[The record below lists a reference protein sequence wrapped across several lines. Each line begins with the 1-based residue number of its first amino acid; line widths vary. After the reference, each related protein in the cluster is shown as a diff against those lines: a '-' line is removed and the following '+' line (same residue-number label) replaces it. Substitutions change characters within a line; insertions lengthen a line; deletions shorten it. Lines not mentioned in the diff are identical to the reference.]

1 MSTTTDTDNRQEVQR
16 QSREVLG
23 EDLGVYIDACLTQPN
38 PAGQLIAVLHKVQ
51 DKFGYL
57 APEAMDAVA
66 QLMQVPSA
74 KVTGVASF
82 YHFFRL
88 QPRGKFMIRVCLGTA
103 CYVKGAESL
112 ADRFT
117 SELGVKF
124 GETTGDGLFSLE
136 GSRCLG
142 TCGLAPVIMIED
154 NVHAQVT
161 PDQVPGILDQYRR
174 MAREEEE
181 SA

>member
-1 MSTTTDTDNRQEVQR
+1 MSTITDTDNRQEVEYR
-16 QSREVLG
+16 SREVLG
-23 EDLGVYIDACLTQPN
+23 EDLCAYIDECVKQPH
-38 PAGQLIAVLHKVQ
+38 PAGQLISVLHKVQ

-88 QPRGKFMIRVCLGTA
+88 QPRGKYMIRVCLGTA
-103 CYVKGAESL
+103 CYVKGAQAL
-112 ADRFT
+112 AERFT

-124 GETTGDGLFSLE
+124 GETTGDNLFSLE

-154 NVHAQVT
+154 NVHAQVS
-161 PDQVPGILDQYRR
+161 PDQVPAILEQYRR
-174 MAREEEE
+174 MAREE
-181 SA
+181 A

>member
-1 MSTTTDTDNRQEVQR
+1 MSTITDTDNRQQVQR
-16 QSREVLG
+16 QSREALG
-23 EDLGVYIDACLTQPN
+23 EDLAAYIDTCLTQPN

-57 APEAMDAVA
+57 APETMDAVA
-66 QLMQVPSA
+66 QLLQVPSA

-88 QPRGKFMIRVCLGTA
+88 QPRGKYMIRVCLGTA

-142 TCGLAPVIMIED
+142 TCGLAPVMMVDEE
-154 NVHAQVT
+154 VHGNVT
-161 PDQVPGILDQYRR
+161 PDDVPVILQKYLKQ
-174 MAREEEE
+174 AREK
-181 SA
+181 